1 MLTYVYLRLGSVPG
15 LLLCE
20 GKKGHA
26 KTFNPGGLI
35 MSFVLG
41 GMFWSKL
48 KGFPNLLHAVKTR
61 SATLTNDLIHSRLI
75 LVYWSILVLESLKKT
90 IWPGLVL

>member
-1 MLTYVYLRLGSVPG
+1 MPG

-26 KTFNPGGLI
+26 KTK
-35 MSFVLG
+35 SFVLG

-48 KGFPNLLHAVKTR
+48 KGFPNLLHAVKKL
-61 SATLTNDLIHSRLI
+61 SATLTDDLIHSRLI
-75 LVYWSILVLESLKKT
+75 LVYWSILFLESLKKT